1 MYNAKCMS
9 ENVKMPTKSLGE
21 IADIYYSVVSPNK
34 MRETIERCRW
44 ASCNC
49 FLRDN
54 VIDDRFDVLPY
65 EGESIFIIRKGD
77 VIIKR
82 ITPQYVNYIEKIEKE
97 VFVGNNLIIAR
108 AKEGVYPKYLAMWL
122 NENIASFATESSTGA
137 VMKSV
142 SRTDLERMEIRL
154 PEYDKQV
161 LLGNLWFDNIELY
174 KLKTELAKKEK
185 EKLNYILKKQ

>member
-1 MYNAKCMS
+1 MS
-9 ENVKMPTKSLGE
+9 ENVKISTKSLGE

-54 VIDDRFDVLPY
+54 EIDDRFELFPY
-65 EGESIFIIRKGD
+65 EGEKDFIIREND
-77 VIIKR
+77 IIIKR
-82 ITPQYVNYIEKIEKE
+82 ITPQYVNYIGVIAEN
-97 VFVGNNLIIAR
+97 VFVGNNLIIVR
-108 AKEGVYPKYLAMWL
+108 AKSGVDAKYLAMHL
-122 NENIASFATESSTGA
+122 NENIAGFATESSTGA
-137 VMKSV
+137 VMRSL
-142 SRTDLERMEIRL
+142 SRVDLEKMAIPL